1 MKSGRKEH
9 VLDFPQEHILC
20 CLSSSPSNARI
31 IRTAARMAEAFDGQ
45 LTALFVE
52 TPDFE
57 RTSRE
62 NRQRLADNRELARSL
77 GASLESVYGEDV
89 AYQIAEYAKIS
100 GITKIVLGRSGSS
113 RHHLIGKPALTEQLF
128 SYVPEIDIYIIPDT
142 NADVSY
148 REDGGRRIP
157 RKQVLLNSVK
167 TLLILLAVTGF
178 SLLFHEFGYTDANI
192 IMLYILGVLL
202 TAVVTSHTIYSLLS
216 SAASVFIFN
225 YLFTEPRFSLAAYE
239 TGYPVT
245 FVVMFLT
252 AYITG
257 TLAARYKAQAGHS
270 AKIAYRTKILYDTD
284 RLLSGADSREAI
296 FRAAAEQIVKLL
308 GRDIVLYEAE
318 GDRLLEP
325 QVFRKDA
332 GSGTMQHMDAELPA
346 AEWVFKN
353 NHMAGHSTEN
363 FPEARCLYLALRVN
377 ERVYGVIGIDAG
389 ENPLDASEHDILLPI
404 LGECALALENEKNR
418 REKDEAAHLAES
430 EQLRANMLRTISHD
444 LRTPLTT
451 ISGNADNLLKSGE
464 SLDEETRKQ
473 IYEDIYDDSMWL
485 NGLVE
490 NLLYSTRIEEGR
502 MNLSTSSELLN
513 EIVEAAMQHLPR
525 KAAERRIRTDYAD
538 ELLLVEADARLLVQ
552 VIINLVDN
560 AVKYTPEG
568 ADITVKTAL
577 FDGMAEVTVSDT
589 GYGIPEEEKPF
600 IFEKFYTGNRK
611 IADNRRSLG
620 LGLYLCK
627 SIVEAHGGTIRHEDN
642 RPHGAVFRIRL
653 PIREVKGF
661 E

>member
-128 SYVPEIDIYIIPDT
+128 SYVPEIDIYIIPDR
-142 NADVSY
+142 NADISY
-148 REDGGRRIP
+148 REDSGRGIP
-157 RKQVLLNSVK
+157 RRQVLFNSVK

-308 GRDIVLYEAE
+308 
-318 GDRLLEP
+318 LL
-325 QVFRKDA
+325 Q
-332 GSGTMQHMDAELPA
+332 
-346 AEWVFKN
+346 
-353 NHMAGHSTEN
+353 
-363 FPEARCLYLALRVN
+363 
-377 ERVYGVIGIDAG
+377 
-389 ENPLDASEHDILLPI
+389 
-404 LGECALALENEKNR
+404 
-418 REKDEAAHLAES
+418 
-430 EQLRANMLRTISHD
+430 EQ
-444 LRTPLTT
+444 
-451 ISGNADNLLKSGE
+451 
-464 SLDEETRKQ
+464 
-473 IYEDIYDDSMWL
+473 
-485 NGLVE
+485 
-490 NLLYSTRIEEGR
+490 
-502 MNLSTSSELLN
+502 SSRSFFLFS
-513 EIVEAAMQHLPR
+513 
-525 KAAERRIRTDYAD
+525 
-538 ELLLVEADARLLVQ
+538 
-552 VIINLVDN
+552 
-560 AVKYTPEG
+560 
-568 ADITVKTAL
+568 AL
-577 FDGMAEVTVSDT
+577 FYSSADDCSD
-589 GYGIPEEEKPF
+589 
-600 IFEKFYTGNRK
+600 
-611 IADNRRSLG
+611 
-620 LGLYLCK
+620 
-627 SIVEAHGGTIRHEDN
+627 
-642 RPHGAVFRIRL
+642 
-653 PIREVKGF
+653 
-661 E
+661 